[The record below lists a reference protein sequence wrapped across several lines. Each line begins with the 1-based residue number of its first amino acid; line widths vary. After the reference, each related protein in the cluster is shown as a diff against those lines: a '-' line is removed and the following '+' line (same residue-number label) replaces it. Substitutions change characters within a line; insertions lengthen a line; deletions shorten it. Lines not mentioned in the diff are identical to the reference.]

1 MFIRAIWLA
10 PLIFALVA
18 CDVTKAPLAPDY
30 AEPKTRPA
38 RNFTSFEAP
47 LRCMDTLLMASRQ
60 PTIRLSSTGIPD
72 HTNEIDVAADDMLI
86 NALSRMNRRSHA
98 YVFLDQG
105 LVKANGLID
114 LLVVDPKDP
123 PRPHYY
129 IRGAISQL
137 DEDTGSHGIDLSLN
151 PINDG
156 AQVVRQQ
163 SFENSKSVSVVTVDL
178 HLVAYP
184 SREVISGSSVS
195 NSMVVRG
202 KGRGFGASGLISLTG
217 FDLSVQVDR
226 IESRGQAVRNLIEV
240 SLIELIG
247 RHSGVPYWQCLSL
260 PQTNAWRNSFEER
273 HFNTMTARERL
284 MEFQSD
290 LARLG
295 LLSNW
300 RPGEFDA
307 RTRNAIAAF
316 QAQEDIFV
324 SGTLDF
330 DTYRRLKAR
339 LNGTQISPNVAPLQP
354 LPSPR
359 QSRSAESKP
368 DGPKKDKEEET
379 GYNSAPPGFD
389 TGATWRVIL
398 PPAAQRTNRL
408 DRDDSNFIDLN
419 QFLNRN
425 RP

>member
-1 MFIRAIWLA
+1 MIIRTAFLSL
-10 PLIFALVA
+10 LIFALVA

-47 LRCMDTLLMASRQ
+47 LRCMDTLFMGSRR
-60 PTIRLSSTGIPD
+60 PTVRLSSTGIPD

-86 NALSRMNRRSHA
+86 NALSRMTRRSHA

-114 LLVVDPKDP
+114 LLVVDPEDP

-137 DEDTGSHGIDLSLN
+137 DEDTGSQNIDLTLN
-151 PINDG
+151 PING
-156 AQVVRQQ
+156 GGQVVEDQ
-163 SFENSKSVSVVTVDL
+163 SFGNSKSVSVVTVDL

-202 KGRGFGASGLISLTG
+202 RGRGFGASGVISLTG

-247 RHSGVPYWQCLSL
+247 RHSNVPYWRCLSL
-260 PQTNAWRNSFEER
+260 PETNAWRNSFEER
-273 HFNTMTARERL
+273 HFNTMTPRERL
-284 MEFQSD
+284 MEFQAD

-300 RPGEFDA
+300 RPGEFDKV
-307 RTRNAIAAF
+307 TRNAIAAF
-316 QAQEDIFV
+316 QAQEDSFV

-339 LNGTQISPNVAPLQP
+339 LNGTQIAPNTTPLQR
-354 LPSPR
+354 LPAP
-359 QSRSAESKP
+359 QQNSRVEVEATQPEPEEKSAKN
-368 DGPKKDKEEET
+368 EE
-379 GYNSAPPGFD
+379 PPGLNS
-389 TGATWRVIL
+389 GATWRVIL
-398 PPAAQRTNRL
+398 PPEAQRTQRL
-408 DRDDSNFIDLN
+408 DRNDSNFIDLN

-425 RP
+425 P